1 MDYELSHQFTIF
13 VKFASHNSATK
24 IIIQHFSDCL
34 QSLLANYGESNH
46 WLGPELKSMKFKWN
60 SKYPW
65 IREKSFRKCIQNMS
79 TIELS
84 WQFEKCNKDEDQ
96 KNFLGKDFRILAFAK
111 KITIFYNTSLRLC
124 RAALK
129 VGVKTG
135 WTLNNVSDNY
145 WFSGSHSVDG
155 RKTW

>member
-1 MDYELSHQFTIF
+1 
-13 VKFASHNSATK
+13 
-24 IIIQHFSDCL
+24 
-34 QSLLANYGESNH
+34 
-46 WLGPELKSMKFKWN
+46 
-60 SKYPW
+60 
-65 IREKSFRKCIQNMS
+65 MS

-129 VGVKTG
+129 VAVKTHY
-135 WTLNNVSDNY
+135 NVYDNY

-155 RKTW
+155 RKT

>member
-1 MDYELSHQFTIF
+1 
-13 VKFASHNSATK
+13 
-24 IIIQHFSDCL
+24 
-34 QSLLANYGESNH
+34 
-46 WLGPELKSMKFKWN
+46 
-60 SKYPW
+60 
-65 IREKSFRKCIQNMS
+65 MS

-129 VGVKTG
+129 VAVKTQLK
-135 WTLNNVSDNY
+135 TLNNVYDNY

-155 RKTW
+155 RKT